1 MGRALQASPNKVLN
15 FLFRNQNSIKNR
27 FYCCIRKVQKKINM
41 LQKEKK
47 INHRKLVSLESLLTF
62 IQLGKSSLNYDD
74 GRFRNV
80 NDNVNQIIEV
90 KEAII
95 EQAMKPESELDLV
108 KIESMLHK
116 IIKLKHSLKFINVR
130 RVKKTSKN
138 ENLAVKRK

>member
-1 MGRALQASPNKVLN
+1 M
-15 FLFRNQNSIKNR
+15 
-27 FYCCIRKVQKKINM
+27 
-41 LQKEKK
+41 
-47 INHRKLVSLESLLTF
+47 
-62 IQLGKSSLNYDD
+62 
-74 GRFRNV
+74 